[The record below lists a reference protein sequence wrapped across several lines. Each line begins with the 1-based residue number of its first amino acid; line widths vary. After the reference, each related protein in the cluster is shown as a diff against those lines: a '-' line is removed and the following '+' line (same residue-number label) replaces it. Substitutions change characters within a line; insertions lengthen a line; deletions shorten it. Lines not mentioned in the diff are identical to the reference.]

1 MGKNLA
7 VGNLLQQHYTKG
19 KLVAAICA
27 GIIKIRQIVFFTK
40 TSLFSGPEVLQ
51 AHKIG
56 VKLATITAYP
66 ECQKGL
72 KEDYNVHE

>member
-1 MGKNLA
+1 LCWYNK
-7 VGNLLQQHYTKG
+7 
-19 KLVAAICA
+19 
-27 GIIKIRQIVFFTK
+27 IVFFTK

-66 ECQKGL
+66 ESQKGL